1 MGDPLMIFG
10 FSHYGLGKRGSQ
22 SEPSQ
27 PRDSEAEV
35 VAPAANRGGPLSS
48 AQIYDLAHQ
57 RRLRALQSYIEQG
70 YTPLVKPRACS
81 AFLGSPFVDGMTTA
95 VASCRMTPAM
105 R

>member
-1 MGDPLMIFG
+1 MIFG

-27 PRDSEAEV
+27 PRDLEAEV
-35 VAPAANRGGPLSS
+35 VTPAATRGGPLSS

-70 YTPLVKPRACS
+70 YTLSEAARL
-81 AFLGSPFVDGMTTA
+81 LGVSQLTV
-95 VASCRMTPAM
+95 CRWDDHG
-105 R
+105 RR